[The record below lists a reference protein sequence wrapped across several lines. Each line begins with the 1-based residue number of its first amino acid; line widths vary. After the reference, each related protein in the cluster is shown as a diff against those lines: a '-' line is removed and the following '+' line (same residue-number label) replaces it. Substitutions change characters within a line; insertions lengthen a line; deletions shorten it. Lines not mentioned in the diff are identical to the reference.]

1 MRLPSEWNLVETF
14 SISRTTVRIA
24 LQELEDEGLI
34 SRKRGLGTF
43 VREDAGS
50 ILKPRK
56 QEVKLRVSFVLHNN
70 QAGNF
75 FFRDVIGFFRES
87 ADESIQIRVFFQ
99 NYLKPEIYAKAGSDV
114 LIIENGAFGDDIV
127 YELND
132 FAGRTILLNGYS
144 KTGNFVCTNNF
155 LGGKMMAE
163 YAAAAGHRRIGVL
176 SYSSSTDAPEFEER
190 LKGIIAGLGES
201 GLEPPRISKI
211 PLHERYGMTVNKAL
225 ERLVGGSS
233 GVTAIIVCE
242 DAFARRVYEF
252 AEARGISIPDDLSV
266 MGYDGMPLGGYLY
279 PPLTTVRQPLQEI
292 GKELALAINNYAK
305 GERLVIR
312 KLLSPSLIERQS
324 FRRI

>member
-1 MRLPSEWNLVETF
+1 MEAIIGKSDGLALTIKNRISEGVYCPGMRLPSEWNLVETF

-132 FAGRTILLNGYS
+132 FAGRTILLNTPPPPD
-144 KTGNFVCTNNF
+144 TGVSESC
-155 LGGKMMAE
+155 
-163 YAAAAGHRRIGVL
+163 RIRVRPTL
-176 SYSSSTDAPEFEER
+176 RNSR
-190 LKGIIAGLGES
+190 NGL
-201 GLEPPRISKI
+201 
-211 PLHERYGMTVNKAL
+211 
-225 ERLVGGSS
+225 
-233 GVTAIIVCE
+233 
-242 DAFARRVYEF
+242 RV
-252 AEARGISIPDDLSV
+252 
-266 MGYDGMPLGGYLY
+266 
-279 PPLTTVRQPLQEI
+279 
-292 GKELALAINNYAK
+292 
-305 GERLVIR
+305 
-312 KLLSPSLIERQS
+312 
-324 FRRI
+324 